1 MQADVSVRLAKSSL
15 SRLAKATFA
24 LYCSGDTVVVAV
36 GRDVRAVGTSE
47 LADPEALKC
56 VEDAE
61 RCVEEAEVV
70 ADDEDVTREDD
81 ELVRSEL
88 LRDADAEASV
98 ALLRNAD
105 AEISVALLC
114 GNEVLDVASSDV
126 ASVLLVLDDV
136 GRADEVVVCDV
147 LSCIEDASKVVPEN
161 ELSALVWESCEASVL
176 LVAEGNVLDSVV
188 ERVDDECAPPG
199 TNVTVMKP
207 ADCSWLTE
215 LPGDVSDKSDPSPLA
230 AAALAAEDA
239 SSVGTKLGSAVVAA
253 DELIEKSVVP
263 AASASGELADKLE
276 VVVVL
281 LSVAPNCLAH
291 FSRESDRGDASRR
304 SNV

>member
-81 ELVRSEL
+81 EPVRSEL

-114 GNEVLDVASSDV
+114 GDEALDVASSDV

-263 AASASGELADKLE
+263 AASASGELADKLV

-291 FSRESDRGDASRR
+291 FSRESGRGDASRR

>member
-1 MQADVSVRLAKSSL
+1 M
-15 SRLAKATFA
+15 
-24 LYCSGDTVVVAV
+24 VAV

-70 ADDEDVTREDD
+70 VDDEDVTREDD

-239 SSVGTKLGSAVVAA
+239 SSVGAELGSAVVAA
-253 DELIEKSVVP
+253 DELIEKSAVP